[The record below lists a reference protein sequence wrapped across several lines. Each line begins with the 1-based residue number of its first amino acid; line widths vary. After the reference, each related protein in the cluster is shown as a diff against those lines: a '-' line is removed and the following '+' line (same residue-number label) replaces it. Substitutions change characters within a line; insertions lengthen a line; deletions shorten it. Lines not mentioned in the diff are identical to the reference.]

1 MNDIHHLLTRC
12 HFPRFPH
19 FPNTFS
25 YCMHLQRK
33 KKKDSFLFERL
44 TLLTVHASVCL
55 GHSSSWMENIIA
67 LKESQKLC

>member
-25 YCMHLQRK
+25 YCMHL
-33 KKKDSFLFERL
+33 FERL
-44 TLLTVHASVCL
+44 TLLTAHASVCL